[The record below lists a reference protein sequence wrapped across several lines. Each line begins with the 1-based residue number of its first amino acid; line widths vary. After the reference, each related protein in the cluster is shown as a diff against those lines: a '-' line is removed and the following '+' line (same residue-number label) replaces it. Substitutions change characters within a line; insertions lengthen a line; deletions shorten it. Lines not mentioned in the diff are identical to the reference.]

1 MRARS
6 SNKKRARV
14 IKEINLYGKK
24 SNLGRQISNICRFGV
39 EESVGGVN
47 VVQPPVSRGVM
58 GEAWLSKADSIR
70 SFSSHLLSMVDEDM
84 ADQIINEGPWSVM
97 RFCFNVQRWPSN
109 MAIEELPLHKVAYW
123 IQAHGIPL
131 NLLTARNALEI
142 GEKLG
147 KVKEVEN
154 PWEKGSRGFL
164 HMRVMI
170 DSNNPLPQRFW
181 LPRAEG

>member
-1 MRARS
+1 
-6 SNKKRARV
+6 
-14 IKEINLYGKK
+14 
-24 SNLGRQISNICRFGV
+24 
-39 EESVGGVN
+39 
-47 VVQPPVSRGVM
+47 
-58 GEAWLSKADSIR
+58 
-70 SFSSHLLSMVDEDM
+70 M
-84 ADQIINEGPWSVM
+84 ADQIINEGPWFVIG
-97 RFCFNVQRWPSN
+97 FCFNVQRWPSN

-170 DSNNPLPQRFW
+170 DSNNPLP
-181 LPRAEG
+181 